1 MKKIVIDDRLI
12 SSLVSQVA
20 PLVSAITGWDLQ
32 TPTLATRVPPKDQGY
47 EEIVEGKLRLLGM
60 PVNQERDMV
69 DRTVEYLVENNV
81 LAAYEPLSNELMD
94 VRENV
99 DVFFRNVGG

>member
-1 MKKIVIDDRLI
+1 VNLSQFSLRSILLLALL
-12 SSLVSQVA
+12 SSSCSHAPVSQE
-20 PLVSAITGWDLQ
+20 Q
-32 TPTLATRVPPKDQGY
+32 
-47 EEIVEGKLRLLGM
+47 
-60 PVNQERDMV
+60 DMV